1 MEILR
6 NVHAKNLV
14 KWAEDKKDAYLL
26 SADLTSSCEA
36 HLFKEAYPERFL
48 SMGIAEQNM
57 LAFAGG
63 MAREGLVPLI
73 HTFAVFIYRRAYDQ
87 IAMSVAYPNLPV
99 KMFGFL
105 PGILTPG
112 GATHQAIED
121 ISVMRSLPNMTIIE
135 CGDATDVEAS
145 LGYAYSIDGPVYVRV
160 LRGEIPRLFSPD
172 DGVDFSKPRKLREG
186 NDFVLLTSGICT
198 EEGMRAAAALEE
210 QGVSISHYHIT
221 TLKPFDHP
229 EIVAEIEKSK
239 YGAITMENHSIIGGL
254 GTIIAEQMAEYGCTK
269 KLHRLGL
276 KDTFVHGASQ
286 RYLMRKYGLDAIA
299 LIAKIEE
306 ITKTRFNILEESLR
320 ETYTPSLHS
329 DYKPEAL

>member
-99 KMFGFL
+99 KMFGFYRVFS
-105 PGILTPG
+105 
-112 GATHQAIED
+112 H
-121 ISVMRSLPNMTIIE
+121 RW
-135 CGDATDVEAS
+135 CHAS
-145 LGYAYSIDGPVYVRV
+145 SNRRHFGYAFFTKHD
-160 LRGEIPRLFSPD
+160 
-172 DGVDFSKPRKLREG
+172 
-186 NDFVLLTSGICT
+186 
-198 EEGMRAAAALEE
+198 
-210 QGVSISHYHIT
+210 HY
-221 TLKPFDHP
+221 
-229 EIVAEIEKSK
+229 
-239 YGAITMENHSIIGGL
+239 
-254 GTIIAEQMAEYGCTK
+254 
-269 KLHRLGL
+269 
-276 KDTFVHGASQ
+276 
-286 RYLMRKYGLDAIA
+286 
-299 LIAKIEE
+299 
-306 ITKTRFNILEESLR
+306 
-320 ETYTPSLHS
+320 
-329 DYKPEAL
+329 